1 MSLREAEG
9 RRKPSQKSSDYS
21 ARRRKQKRRGRGPS
35 KFNRTAVMRAVRATL
50 DTGLPVAG
58 VEVDPQGK
66 IRVIVGHPGTE
77 ASGNELD
84 QWIAKREKD
93 VHQA

>member
-1 MSLREAEG
+1 MSLREAKR
-9 RRKPSQKSSDYS
+9 RRKPSQNSSDYS
-21 ARRRKQKRRGRGPS
+21 ARRQKQKRRRRGPS
-35 KFNRTAVMRAVRATL
+35 KFKKTAVMRAVRATL
-50 DTGLPVAG
+50 DIGLPVAG

-66 IRVIVGHPGTE
+66 IRVIVGQSGKE

-93 VHQA
+93 AHQA

>member
-1 MSLREAEG
+1 
-9 RRKPSQKSSDYS
+9 
-21 ARRRKQKRRGRGPS
+21 
-35 KFNRTAVMRAVRATL
+35 MRAVRATL

-66 IRVIVGHPGTE
+66 IRVIVGHAGTE
-77 ASGNELD
+77 SSGNELD

-93 VHQA
+93 AHQA

>member
-1 MSLREAEG
+1 MSLREAE
-9 RRKPSQKSSDYS
+9 RRHKPSQNSSDYS
-21 ARRRKQKRRGRGPS
+21 ARRQKQKRRGRGPS
-35 KFNRTAVMRAVRATL
+35 KFKKTAVMRAVRATL

-66 IRVIVGHPGTE
+66 IRVIVGQSTE

-93 VHQA
+93 AHQA

>member
-1 MSLREAEG
+1 
-9 RRKPSQKSSDYS
+9 
-21 ARRRKQKRRGRGPS
+21 
-35 KFNRTAVMRAVRATL
+35 MRAVRATL

-66 IRVIVGHPGTE
+66 IRVIVGHPSTE

-93 VHQA
+93 AHQT

>member
-1 MSLREAEG
+1 MSLREAKG
-9 RRKPSQKSSDYS
+9 RRKPSQNA
-21 ARRRKQKRRGRGPS
+21 ARRQKQKRRRRGPS
-35 KFNRTAVMRAVRATL
+35 KFKKTAVMRAVQATL

-84 QWIAKREKD
+84 QWLTKREKKD
-93 VHQA
+93 AHQT

>member
-1 MSLREAEG
+1 MSIREAER
-9 RRKPSQKSSDYS
+9 RRKPSQNSSDYS
-21 ARRRKQKRRGRGPS
+21 ARRQKQKGRGRGPS
-35 KFNRTAVMRAVRATL
+35 KFKKTAVMRAVRATL

-66 IRVIVGHPGTE
+66 IRVIVHPGTE
-77 ASGNELD
+77 SSGNELG

-93 VHQA
+93 AHQA

>member
-1 MSLREAEG
+1 
-9 RRKPSQKSSDYS
+9 
-21 ARRRKQKRRGRGPS
+21 
-35 KFNRTAVMRAVRATL
+35 MRAVRATL

-66 IRVIVGHPGTE
+66 VRVIVHPGTE
-77 ASGNELD
+77 SSGNELD

-93 VHQA
+93 AHQA